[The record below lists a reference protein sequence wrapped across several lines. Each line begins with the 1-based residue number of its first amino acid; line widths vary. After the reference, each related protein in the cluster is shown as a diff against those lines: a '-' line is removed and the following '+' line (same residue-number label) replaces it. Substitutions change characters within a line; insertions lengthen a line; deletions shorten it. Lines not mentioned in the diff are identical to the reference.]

1 MKVDAKLAI
10 AGAALVIIV
19 ILVAVNMVL
28 TSGSPV
34 VDKSRASMDE
44 TFHASDF
51 IYGPQAS
58 VPYSYYVPF
67 VPGTNL
73 ADNNLFRL
81 MIVDLNLTS
90 RSGGLPMG
98 AGPAVIDY
106 AFNGLQGAAAFHVY
120 GFNQGSGRAISW
132 MNRPDGSTGN
142 GYYVFGATS
151 SPSTPSPGNVL
162 DNFGYAKVANRNG
175 PVFNITG
182 NGTYHI
188 NFDTPGKG
196 LNALRFSRTPD
207 GSGEITYTTNQ
218 SGRFYITYDSGNG
231 FDDVLLLVAVNGTL
245 TDDFELHLKAGL
257 YNNSL

>member
-1 MKVDAKLAI
+1 VKADAKLVI
-10 AGAALVIIV
+10 AGASLVIIV
-19 ILVAVNMVL
+19 ILVVVNMIL
-28 TSGSPV
+28 SSGSPV
-34 VDKSRASMDE
+34 VDKSKASMDE

-58 VPYSYYVPF
+58 MPYSYGIPF
-67 VPGTNL
+67 VPGSDTSG
-73 ADNNLFRL
+73 DNLFRL
-81 MIVDLNLTS
+81 MLVDLNLTS
-90 RSGGLPMG
+90 RSGGDPMG

-106 AFNGLQGAAAFHVY
+106 SFKGLQGAAAFHVY

-132 MNRPDGSTGN
+132 MNRPDGAGGN
-142 GYYVFGATS
+142 GYYVFGSGGAQ
-151 SPSTPSPGNVL
+151 PQSPGNVL
-162 DNFGYAKVANRNG
+162 GNFGYAKVANRNG

-196 LNALRFSRTPD
+196 LNALRFSQTPT

-231 FDDVLLLVAVNGTL
+231 FDDVLLLVAVNGTMA
-245 TDDFELHLKAGL
+245 DNFELHLKAGM
-257 YNNSL
+257 YNNSV